1 MRRTVK
7 GTDARARLEATFAT
21 LCDYV
26 EMRNGGSKVMPPRAR
41 VPFLEYKC
49 QDRRIHPVSVEAKR
63 YFDSAAFRR
72 ETLTNFIST
81 ASFEIYAARSE
92 TMRHAR
98 PRTDRE

>member
-1 MRRTVK
+1 MK
-7 GTDARARLEATFAT
+7 GADARARLEATFAT

-26 EMRNGGSKVMPPRAR
+26 ETRNGRSKVMPPRAHAL
-41 VPFLEYKC
+41 FLEYKC
-49 QDRRIHPVSVEAKR
+49 QDRRLHPVSAQANR

-72 ETLTNFIST
+72 EMLTNFIST

-92 TMRHAR
+92 TMRNLR